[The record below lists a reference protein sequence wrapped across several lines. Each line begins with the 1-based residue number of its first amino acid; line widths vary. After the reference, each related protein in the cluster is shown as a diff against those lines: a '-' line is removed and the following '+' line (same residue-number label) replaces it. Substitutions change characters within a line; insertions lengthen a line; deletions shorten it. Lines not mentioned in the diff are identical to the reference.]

1 MRLIN
6 WYPGHIA
13 KAQRELKT
21 NLKLVDLVIE
31 MVDARLPITSHFP
44 FLDEIL
50 QNKQK
55 ILVMNKADLADPIK
69 MDAAVDYWKN
79 KDVEAIQMSTLDHK
93 DVIKLK
99 TVLKKY
105 HTALSAKLAKKG
117 VLPRSLRVM
126 VIGIP
131 NIGKSTLINRI
142 VEKKKTRTGDKP
154 GVTKTTQW
162 IRIGDNIDLLDT
174 PGIIIPKFEDQMLA
188 VKLVMIG
195 SISTEAYEPLETSRE
210 VIKYLSERSMI
221 IPQFGD
227 DFSVEKYGQIRNF
240 IMAGGQIDVERA
252 CKTFIKDLRDGRL
265 GNFSLE

>member
-69 MDAAVDYWKN
+69 MDAAVDYWKT

-210 VIKYLSERSMI
+210 VIKYLSQRNMI

-227 DFSVEKYGQIRNF
+227 DFSVEKYGQMRNF
-240 IMAGGQIDVERA
+240 IMSGGQIDIERA

>member
-69 MDAAVDYWKN
+69 MDAAVDYWKT

-117 VLPRSLRVM
+117 VLPRSIRVM

-162 IRIGDNIDLLDT
+162 IRIGDNI
-174 PGIIIPKFEDQMLA
+174 
-188 VKLVMIG
+188 
-195 SISTEAYEPLETSRE
+195 
-210 VIKYLSERSMI
+210 
-221 IPQFGD
+221 
-227 DFSVEKYGQIRNF
+227 FS
-240 IMAGGQIDVERA
+240 
-252 CKTFIKDLRDGRL
+252 KD
-265 GNFSLE
+265 